1 MDRTCIC
8 LDSSIL
14 IDYFRKTQKEKTLF
28 FQLTQRYDFAISVIT
43 KLEIL
48 NGANI
53 EQQEFWNQ
61 VFRKCRMLPLGEPEI
76 DEAIL
81 IIKAL
86 RLQNQMIELAD
97 ILIAATAKVHQLKLA
112 TLNKKHFA
120 RIENLEIHSS

>member
-1 MDRTCIC
+1 MDRTYIC
-8 LDSSIL
+8 LDSSVL

-28 FQLTQRYDFAISVIT
+28 FQLTKRFDFAIFVIT

-48 NGANI
+48 NGATS

-61 VFRKCRMLPLGEPEI
+61 VFHRCRMLPLGEPEI
-76 DEAIL
+76 DEAIR

-97 ILIAATAKVHQLKLA
+97 ILIAATAKAHRLALA
-112 TLNKKHFA
+112 TL
-120 RIENLEIHSS
+120 